1 MTFHIAGKNM
11 DIGEALRGHAAE
23 RIGGAVEKY
32 FGGGSRTHVV
42 MEREGFGFRAECNI
56 HLDSGLSLK
65 AEAMAEDARLA
76 FDQAADRIEKRLR
89 RYKRRLR
96 DHAAGP
102 RDDGLDATA
111 YVIQGAESAEE
122 EVADDN
128 PVIIAEETTS
138 LRTLTVGGAVM
149 EMDLRDAPV
158 LVFRHAGHGGINVVY
173 RRQDGN
179 IGWIDPGTTDSGKA
193 KSGEAKSG
201 EAKPGKAKS

>member
-11 DIGEALRGHAAE
+11 DIGDALRGHAAA

-32 FGGGSRTHVV
+32 FGGGSRIHVV
-42 MEREGFGFRAECNI
+42 MEREGFGFRAECNV
-56 HLDSGLSLK
+56 HLDSGLVLK

-96 DHAAGP
+96 DHAGSQ
-102 RDDGLDATA
+102 REDGLDATA
-111 YVIQGAESAEE
+111 YVIQAGTDE
-122 EVADDN
+122 EVVDDN
-128 PVIIAEETTS
+128 PVIIAEEATS

-173 RRQDGN
+173 RRSDGN
-179 IGWIDPGTTDSGKA
+179 IGWIDPA
-193 KSGEAKSG
+193 AP
-201 EAKPGKAKS
+201 AKPAKGKS